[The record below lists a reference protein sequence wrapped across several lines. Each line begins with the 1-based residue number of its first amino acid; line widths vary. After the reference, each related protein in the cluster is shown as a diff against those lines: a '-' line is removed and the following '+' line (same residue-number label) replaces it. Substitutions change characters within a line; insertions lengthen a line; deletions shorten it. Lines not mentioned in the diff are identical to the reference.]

1 MGSAT
6 RESVSAAIAVLT
18 AQSSLDLATGQ
29 QLLSA
34 SQTVGGSSH
43 LRAAL
48 ADDAAEADDRVSIV
62 RALFSKYTK
71 PAQAVLESLA
81 SGRWSSADDLV
92 GAIELLGI
100 RAVAASAPTS
110 VSIKS
115 LSINDELFA
124 FLTAVTSNAD
134 LELALGSKL
143 GSSESRVA
151 VVNRLLTG
159 KASAHTLAI
168 VTALIAQP
176 RGRRIAELIRSAS
189 AIVAEQ
195 SGSTVATV
203 TVAAPLSAAQR
214 ERLEKSLSG
223 QYGRIIRLNE
233 VVDQSI
239 LGGMRVHIGDEI
251 IDGTI
256 ANRITDLR
264 LRLAS

>member
-6 RESVSAAIAVLT
+6 RESVSAAIAVLA
-18 AQSSLDLATGQ
+18 AQSPVDLATGQ

-34 SQTVGGSSH
+34 SQTVEGSSH

-62 RALFSKYTK
+62 RALFGKYTK

-100 RAVAASAPTS
+100 RAVAASAP
-110 VSIKS
+110 VSA
-115 LSINDELFA
+115 SINDELFT

-143 GSSESRVA
+143 GSAESRVA
-151 VVNRLLTG
+151 LVSRLLAG
-159 KASAHTLAI
+159 KASSHTLAI

-203 TVAAPLSAAQR
+203 TVAVPLTAAQR

-223 QYGRIIRLNE
+223 QYDRTIRINE

>member
-6 RESVSAAIAVLT
+6 RESVSAAVAVLD
-18 AQSSLDLATGQ
+18 AQPSLDLATGQ
-29 QLLSA
+29 QLLDAVKVVENSP
-34 SQTVGGSSH
+34 H

-48 ADDAAEADDRVSIV
+48 ADDAAEAADRVSIV
-62 RALFSKYTK
+62 RALFGKHSKQ
-71 PAQAVLESLA
+71 AQAALESLA

-92 GAIELLGI
+92 AAIELLGI
-100 RAVAASAPTS
+100 RAVAASAPAS
-110 VSIKS
+110 V
-115 LSINDELFA
+115 SINDELFA

-143 GSSESRVA
+143 GSAESRVA
-151 VVNRLLTG
+151 LVNRLIAG

-168 VTALIAQP
+168 VTALIASP
-176 RGRRIAELIRSAS
+176 RGRRIAELIRSA
-189 AIVAEQ
+189 ATIVAEQ
-195 SGSTVATV
+195 SSSTVATV

-214 ERLEKSLSG
+214 ARLEKSLSA
-223 QYGRIIRLNE
+223 QYGSSIHVNE
-233 VVDQSI
+233 VVDPSI

>member
-34 SQTVGGSSH
+34 SQTVEGSSH

-48 ADDAAEADDRVSIV
+48 ADDAAEASDRVSIV
-62 RALFSKYTK
+62 RALFGKYTK

-92 GAIELLGI
+92 GAIEQLGI
-100 RAVAASAPTS
+100 RAVAGAAPASVT
-110 VSIKS
+110 
-115 LSINDELFA
+115 INDELFA

-143 GSSESRVA
+143 GSAASRVA
-151 VVNRLLTG
+151 VVNRLLAD

-223 QYGRIIRLNE
+223 QYGRTIRINE
-233 VVDQSI
+233 AVDQSI

-256 ANRITDLR
+256 ASRITDLR

>member
-6 RESVSAAIAVLT
+6 RESVGAAIAVLA
-18 AQSSLDLATGQ
+18 AQPSVDLATGQ

-34 SQTVGGSSH
+34 SQTVEGSAH

-48 ADDAAEADDRVSIV
+48 ADDSAETTDRVKIV
-62 RALFSKYTK
+62 RALFGNYSK

-92 GAIELLGI
+92 GAIEQLGI
-100 RAVAASAPTS
+100 RAVAASAPAS
-110 VSIKS
+110 V
-115 LSINDELFA
+115 SINDELFA

-143 GSSESRVA
+143 GTAEGRVSL
-151 VVNRLLTG
+151 VNRLLVG
-159 KASAHTLAI
+159 KASPHTLAI
-168 VTALIAQP
+168 VTALIASP

-189 AIVAEQ
+189 TVVAEQ

-203 TVAAPLSAAQR
+203 TVASPLSAAQR
-214 ERLEKSLSG
+214 DRLESSLSS
-223 QYGRIIRLNE
+223 QYGGSIRINE
-233 VVDQSI
+233 VVDASI

>member
-6 RESVSAAIAVLT
+6 RESVSAAIAVLA
-18 AQSSLDLATGQ
+18 AQPSIDLATGQ

-34 SQTVGGSSH
+34 SQAVEGAPH

-48 ADDAAEADDRVSIV
+48 ADDSAETADRVSIV
-62 RALFSKYTK
+62 RALFGKYSK
-71 PAQAVLESLA
+71 PAQAVLEALA

-92 GAIELLGI
+92 GAIEQLGI
-100 RAVAASAPTS
+100 RAVAASAPAS
-110 VSIKS
+110 V
-115 LSINDELFA
+115 SINDELFA

-143 GSSESRVA
+143 GSAEGRVSL
-151 VVNRLLTG
+151 VNRLLAG

-168 VTALIAQP
+168 VTALIASP

-189 AIVAEQ
+189 SIVAEQ

-203 TVAAPLSAAQR
+203 TVASPLTAAQR
-214 ERLEKSLSG
+214 DRLEKSLSS
-223 QYGRIIRLNE
+223 QYGGSIRINE
-233 VVDQSI
+233 VVDASI
-239 LGGMRVHIGDEI
+239 LGGLRVHIGDEI

>member
-6 RESVSAAIAVLT
+6 RESVGAAIAVLT
-18 AQSSLDLATGQ
+18 AQSSVDLATGQ

-34 SQTVGGSSH
+34 SQTVEGSSH

-62 RALFSKYTK
+62 RALFGKYTK
-71 PAQAVLESLA
+71 PAQAVLDSLA

-92 GAIELLGI
+92 GAIEQLGI
-100 RAVAASAPTS
+100 RAVAASAPA
-110 VSIKS
+110 S

-151 VVNRLLTG
+151 VVNRLLEG

-203 TVAAPLSAAQR
+203 TVAAPLTAAQR

-233 VVDQSI
+233 VVDHSI

>member
-1 MGSAT
+1 M
-6 RESVSAAIAVLT
+6 RSAA
-18 AQSSLDLATGQ
+18 
-29 QLLSA
+29 
-34 SQTVGGSSH
+34 TVHG
-43 LRAAL
+43 
-48 ADDAAEADDRVSIV
+48 
-62 RALFSKYTK
+62 
-71 PAQAVLESLA
+71 
-81 SGRWSSADDLV
+81 
-92 GAIELLGI
+92 
-100 RAVAASAPTS
+100 VAAQTQLAAPAT
-110 VSIKS
+110 VT
-115 LSINDELFA
+115 INDELIA
-124 FLTAVTSNAD
+124 ILTAVTSTAD

-143 GSSESRVA
+143 GSADSRVA
-151 VVNRLLTG
+151 VVNRLLAD

-223 QYGRIIRLNE
+223 QYGRTIRINE
-233 VVDQSI
+233 VVDQGI